1 MTITERVAYVRGLF
15 DGLEVNVDK
24 KEGRVL
30 KEIIHLLEDM
40 ALSITDLEEEN
51 DALQEVIDVLIE
63 DIYDDDDS
71 YDEEDVDG
79 DEMDFD
85 PDTELFEVVC
95 PSCGE
100 EIFVDEATLEQGNI
114 ACPACG
120 EELEFDISTLDGDM
134 EPEDDIPM
142 EEIPEGDVLYPEIE
156 FDSDDD
162 LDDDDDEDDDEDDD
176 DEDSDED

>member
-1 MTITERVAYVRGLF
+1 MTVTERVAYVRGLF
-15 DGLEVNVDK
+15 EGLEVNVDK

-51 DALQEVIDVLIE
+51 EALQEVIDVLIE
-63 DIYDDDDS
+63 DMYDEDDS
-71 YDEEDVDG
+71 YDEEDIDG
-79 DEMDFD
+79 DELGFD

-100 EIFVDEATLEQGNI
+100 EIFVDEVTLEQGNI

-120 EELEFDISTLDGDM
+120 EELEFDMSTLEEDAPLDDDI
-134 EPEDDIPM
+134 PEDD
-142 EEIPEGDVLYPEIE
+142 IPEGDVLYPEIE
-156 FDSDDD
+156 YETDDEM
-162 LDDDDDEDDDEDDD
+162 DEDDDEDDED
-176 DEDSDED
+176 DED